1 VPPGPDLVPVSIPEL
16 RRLMTRLGPDYP
28 HPARFVLAWSYWRRH
43 HQAVARACHIKQQR
57 KQLDRKR
64 SL

>member
-1 VPPGPDLVPVSIPEL
+1 
-16 RRLMTRLGPDYP
+16 MTRLRPDYP

-43 HQAVARACHIKQQR
+43 HQAVARDCHIKR
-57 KQLDRKR
+57 RREALDRKR